1 MANSSIEPAQ
11 LLGQPPHILWMA
23 GSVDGA
29 HGPGMR
35 QASQGGLRPEAQG
48 PRRILVVDDD
58 PAILNVW
65 RRVLGQR
72 SRPSSLD
79 HLEKKL
85 FGGTPPATTASAPPA
100 TPPAASA
107 DVGFTIDTASQGMEG
122 YQKVIAA
129 LEESRPYTFALVDMR
144 MPPGWDGL
152 ETILHMLEKDPRLE
166 VAICSAFSDIS
177 REEVAKRIGRSDLQ
191 WLRKP
196 FDLEVAR
203 DLARKLSEQGTQRRL
218 AR

>member
-1 MANSSIEPAQ
+1 
-11 LLGQPPHILWMA
+11 MA
-23 GSVDGA
+23 GSLDGA
-29 HGPGMR
+29 HGPGVR
-35 QASQGGLRPEAQG
+35 QAPPGGLKTESQG

-65 RRVLGQR
+65 RRILGQKA
-72 SRPSSLD
+72 RPSSLD
-79 HLEKKL
+79 NLEKKL
-85 FGGTPPATTASAPPA
+85 FGGAP
-100 TPPAASA
+100 PPAAPA
-107 DVGFTIDTASQGMEG
+107 DAGFTIDTASQGMEG

-144 MPPGWDGL
+144 MPPGWDGM

-177 REEVAKRIGRSDLQ
+177 REEVAKRVGRADLQ

-203 DLARKLSEQGTQRRL
+203 DLARKLSEQGTHRRQG
-218 AR
+218 R

>member
-1 MANSSIEPAQ
+1 ME
-11 LLGQPPHILWMA
+11 GQ
-23 GSVDGA
+23 GD
-29 HGPGMR
+29 
-35 QASQGGLRPEAQG
+35 
-48 PRRILVVDDD
+48 RRILVVDDD

-65 RRVLGQR
+65 RRVLGPKWR
-72 SRPSSLD
+72 RPALD
-79 HLEKKL
+79 NLEKKL
-85 FGGTPPATTASAPPA
+85 FGAAPPS
-100 TPPAASA
+100 PAPE
-107 DVGFTIDTASQGMEG
+107 VGFAIDTASQGMEG

-129 LEESRPYTFALVDMR
+129 LEEARPYTFALVDMR

-152 ETILHMLEKDPRLE
+152 ETVLRMLEKDPQLE

-177 REEVAKRIGRSDLQ
+177 REEVAKRVGRIDLQ

-203 DLARKLSEQGTQRRL
+203 ELAWKLGEQGSHRRQ

>member
-1 MANSSIEPAQ
+1 MANSSAPPTP
-11 LLGQPPHILWMA
+11 LPWQPPDMLWMA
-23 GSVDGA
+23 AGSHEGTHA
-29 HGPGMR
+29 PGVR
-35 QASQGGLRPEAQG
+35 PSPAGGIRLEEQG
-48 PRRILVVDDD
+48 PLRILVVDDD

-65 RRVLGQR
+65 RRVLGPRR
-72 SRPSSLD
+72 SRPSLD
-79 HLEKKL
+79 NLEKKL
-85 FGGTPPATTASAPPA
+85 FGGPNAPGAPGD
-100 TPPAASA
+100 S
-107 DVGFTIDTASQGMEG
+107 GFTIDTASQGLEG

-152 ETILHMLEKDPRLE
+152 ETIIHMLEKDPRLE

-177 REEVAKRIGRSDLQ
+177 REEVAKRVGRSDLQ

-203 DLARKLSEQGTQRRL
+203 EMARKLSELGLQRRQG
-218 AR
+218 R

>member
-1 MANSSIEPAQ
+1 MANSSIEPAHFPW
-11 LLGQPPHILWMA
+11 QPHLPWMA
-23 GSVDGA
+23 GSLDGA
-29 HGPGMR
+29 QGQGIR
-35 QASQGGLRPEAQG
+35 QASPGGLRPEAQG

-79 HLEKKL
+79 NLEKKL
-85 FGGTPPATTASAPPA
+85 FGGAPPA
-100 TPPAASA
+100 TASTAPPAASG
-107 DVGFTIDTASQGMEG
+107 DSGFMIDTASQGMEG

-152 ETILHMLEKDPRLE
+152 ETIIHMLEKDPRLE

-177 REEVAKRIGRSDLQ
+177 REEVAKRIGRADLQ

-203 DLARKLSEQGTQRRL
+203 DLARKLSEQGTHRRL
-218 AR
+218 SR

>member
-1 MANSSIEPAQ
+1 MANSSTQPAPLPWQ
-11 LLGQPPHILWMA
+11 SPHTLWMA
-23 GSVDGA
+23 GSLDKSQ
-29 HGPGMR
+29 GPAAR
-35 QASQGGLRPEAQG
+35 HSAQGGLKTEGHA
-48 PRRILVVDDD
+48 PRRILIVDDD

-85 FGGTPPATTASAPPA
+85 FGANPPAVPP
-100 TPPAASA
+100 
-107 DVGFTIDTASQGMEG
+107 DGGFTIDTASQGMEG
-122 YQKVIAA
+122 YQKVISA

-152 ETILHMLEKDPRLE
+152 ETLLHMLQKDPRLE

-177 REEVAKRIGRSDLQ
+177 REEVAQRVGRADLQ

-203 DLARKLSEQGTQRRL
+203 DLARKLGEQGTQRRQS
-218 AR
+218 R

>member
-1 MANSSIEPAQ
+1 MANSSTQPAPLPWQ
-11 LLGQPPHILWMA
+11 APHTLWMA
-23 GSVDGA
+23 GSLGGSQ
-29 HGPGMR
+29 GPGVR
-35 QASQGGLRPEAQG
+35 QSAPGGLKMEGHAPQ
-48 PRRILVVDDD
+48 RILIVDDD

-85 FGGTPPATTASAPPA
+85 FGANPPP
-100 TPPAASA
+100 ASA
-107 DVGFTIDTASQGMEG
+107 DMGFSIDTASQGMEG
-122 YQKVIAA
+122 YQKVISA
-129 LEESRPYTFALVDMR
+129 LQEGRPYTFALVDMR

-152 ETILHMLEKDPRLE
+152 ETIIHMLEKDPRLE

-177 REEVAKRIGRSDLQ
+177 REEVAKRVGRSDLQ

-203 DLARKLSEQGTQRRL
+203 EMARKLSELGLQRRQG
-218 AR
+218 R

>member
-1 MANSSIEPAQ
+1 ME
-11 LLGQPPHILWMA
+11 
-23 GSVDGA
+23 
-29 HGPGMR
+29 
-35 QASQGGLRPEAQG
+35 EQG
-48 PRRILVVDDD
+48 PQRILVVDDD

-65 RRVLGQR
+65 RRVLGPRR
-72 SRPSSLD
+72 SRPALD
-79 HLEKKL
+79 NLEKKL
-85 FGGTPPATTASAPPA
+85 FGANPPGG
-100 TPPAASA
+100 AADS
-107 DVGFTIDTASQGMEG
+107 GFTIDTASQGMEG

-152 ETILHMLEKDPRLE
+152 ETILHMLEKDPKLE

-177 REEVAKRIGRSDLQ
+177 REEVAKRVGRSDLL

-203 DLARKLSEQGTQRRL
+203 EMARKLSEQGVQRRQG
-218 AR
+218 R

>member
-1 MANSSIEPAQ
+1 MANSSTWSAPPPRPPA
-11 LLGQPPHILWMA
+11 HTLWMV
-23 GSVDGA
+23 GSLDEA
-29 HGPGMR
+29 QGPGFR
-35 QASQGGLRPEAQG
+35 QASQGGLKTEGQA

-72 SRPSSLD
+72 SRSSPLE

-85 FGGTPPATTASAPPA
+85 FGAHPPA
-100 TPPAASA
+100 TPS
-107 DVGFTIDTASQGMEG
+107 DMGFSIDTASQGTEG
-122 YQKVIAA
+122 YQKVISA
-129 LEESRPYTFALVDMR
+129 LEEGRPYTFALVDMR

-166 VAICSAFSDIS
+166 VAICSAFSDIT
-177 REEVAKRIGRSDLQ
+177 REEVAERVGRADLQ

-203 DLARKLSEQGTQRRL
+203 DLARKLGEQGAHRRQG
-218 AR
+218 R